1 MLYQVTKY
9 VSALTENYCSVYY
22 CYSITG
28 GEKMPPIFKALAT
41 IVAWGLFVYG
51 WLAILGG
58 LVICGMQT
66 THLEGWLHQAAGVAS
81 LVLSVVV
88 MILRKKME

>member
-1 MLYQVTKY
+1 
-9 VSALTENYCSVYY
+9 
-22 CYSITG
+22 
-28 GEKMPPIFKALAT
+28 MPTIFKTLAT

-51 WLAILGG
+51 GLAILGG

-66 THLEGWLHQAAGVAS
+66 TGLVGWFHQFVGVAS

-88 MILRKKME
+88 MLLRKKME